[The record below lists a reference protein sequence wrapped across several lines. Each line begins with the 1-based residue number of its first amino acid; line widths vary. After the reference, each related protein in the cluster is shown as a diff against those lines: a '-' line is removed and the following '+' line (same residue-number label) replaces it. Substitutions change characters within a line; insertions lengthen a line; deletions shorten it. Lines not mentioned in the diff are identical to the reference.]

1 MSAILQRTRSALWRA
16 VCVSSGQSL
25 ISLSFDEM
33 QVVLFLSGKC
43 SQSET
48 KSKAVNNPSSGK
60 QYREPARSADEE
72 RASLQA
78 QEETL
83 YLYTLHSWN
92 EFLSVEGNLIS
103 FDPLSF
109 FGHFFH
115 FVDTAFI
122 TKFVA
127 ATYC

>member
-1 MSAILQRTRSALWRA
+1 
-16 VCVSSGQSL
+16 
-25 ISLSFDEM
+25 M
-33 QVVLFLSGKC
+33 QVVLFFSGKC
-43 SQSET
+43 RQSET

-83 YLYTLHSWN
+83 YLYTFHSWN
-92 EFLSVEGNLIS
+92 EFLSVEGNLII